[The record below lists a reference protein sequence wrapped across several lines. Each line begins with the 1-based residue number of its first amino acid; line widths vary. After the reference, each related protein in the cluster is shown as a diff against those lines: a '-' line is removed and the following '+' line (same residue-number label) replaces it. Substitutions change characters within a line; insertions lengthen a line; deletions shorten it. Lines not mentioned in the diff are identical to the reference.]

1 MREALAKKGGLTLSQ
16 LASYDDLITD
26 ALVDRVYYWTTIRKN
41 RARYSASRGIHEEE
55 IADIIRKTVII
66 EKDPAKAVAQLL
78 QLQGLRNY
86 VQRLSTTD
94 EKEHFQRHLRKY
106 VNIYMPDCPF
116 EVSTTNRYTIT
127 THEASV
133 TARKEIKKGEE
144 IKYLSGI
151 QVAMTE
157 EEEENLDLTRRDF
170 SIVVSSRKKTR
181 SLFLGP
187 ARFANHDCDA
197 NARLSTKGPHGM
209 QIVSVKNIEIGEEIT
224 VSYGEGYFGDD
235 NEECLC
241 ASCEKQQI
249 NGWALISDKAGS
261 EDGTLVCE
269 EALQGGPYSFRK
281 KRKYIIESE
290 NQSRA
295 SSPPSPDRRKRQR
308 VEDTQVAPS
317 LLSVEAKRRPGRP
330 GRLASIKKE
339 RSASSLRQEI
349 PLSSIEDPT
358 VNAPSTT
365 TATREIRNQQRDGLL
380 TVTLEEADVSRSA
393 SPFSSTADGSPQST
407 LSTEATS
414 VEDDT
419 TTTGTQQTTKKEG
432 VFTAVDTTS
441 EVSTMIPINQAI
453 MSLVDDASS
462 ELSELS
468 SSCEL
473 DDVLRQVVARKR
485 SRTPPVP
492 RTTRS
497 QSRRSETLRNVTPIA
512 LDSVESGSSTD
523 QRRPGDY
530 TLTPLLL
537 SAKYSRW
544 VACRTC
550 EADFVQEDA
559 YLTRSECPRCERHSK
574 LYGYAWPKTD
584 KEGKH
589 DKEERILDHRTI
601 HRFIEPEEERTI
613 RKGKRALREQLLLK
627 RETEERER
635 ERTMSS
641 EVESPGRRSSKR
653 RGRMTM

>member
-1 MREALAKKGGLTLSQ
+1 MLTLPFLTQ
-16 LASYDDLITD
+16 
-26 ALVDRVYYWTTIRKN
+26 VYYWTTIRKN

-66 EKDPAKAVAQLL
+66 EKDAAKAVTQLL

-86 VQRLSTTD
+86 VQRLSTAD

-106 VNIYMPDCPF
+106 VNMYMPDCPF
-116 EVSTTNRYTIT
+116 EVTTTNRYTIT

-209 QIVSVKNIEIGEEIT
+209 QIVSVKNIEVGEEIT

-241 ASCEKQQI
+241 ASCEKLQI
-249 NGWALISDKAGS
+249 NGWTSISEKAGS
-261 EDGTLVCE
+261 EDGTPVPE
-269 EALQGGPYSFRK
+269 EALQDGPYLFRK
-281 KRKYIIESE
+281 KRKYISESE
-290 NQSRA
+290 NPSRP
-295 SSPPSPDRRKRQR
+295 SSPPSLDQRKRQR
-308 VEDTQVAPS
+308 VNEAQTVPS
-317 LLSVEAKRRPGRP
+317 PLSVESNRRLGQPGQ
-330 GRLASIKKE
+330 LTSIKKE
-339 RSASSLRQEI
+339 RSTSSLRQEI

-358 VNAPSTT
+358 INVSSTA

-380 TVTLEEADVSRSA
+380 TVTLEEAEISRST
-393 SPFSSTADGSPQST
+393 SPLSSTADGSPQST
-407 LSTEATS
+407 SSTEATS
-414 VEDDT
+414 VDGDT
-419 TTTGTQQTTKKEG
+419 TMTGTQQITKKE
-432 VFTAVDTTS
+432 VTCMVTDTTS
-441 EVSTMIPINQAI
+441 EVSTITMVNPVITY
-453 MSLVDDASS
+453 LVDDASS
-462 ELSELS
+462 DLSELS
-468 SSCEL
+468 SSYEL

-492 RTTRS
+492 RTARS
-497 QSRRSETLRNVTPIA
+497 QSRRSETARNVTPIA
-512 LDSVESGSSTD
+512 LDSIEPGTSTD
-523 QRRPGDY
+523 QGRTDQRCPGDY

-537 SAKYSRW
+537 SASYSRW

-601 HRFIEPEEERTI
+601 HRFVEPEEERSI

-635 ERTMSS
+635 ERTMSM
-641 EVESPGRRSSKR
+641 EVESPGRRSIKR

>member
-1 MREALAKKGGLTLSQ
+1 MRETLAKKGGLTFSQ

-66 EKDPAKAVAQLL
+66 EKDAAKAVTQLL

-86 VQRLSTTD
+86 VQRLSTAD

-106 VNIYMPDCPF
+106 VNMYMPDCPF
-116 EVSTTNRYTIT
+116 EVTTTNRYTIT

-133 TARKEIKKGEE
+133 TARKEIRKGEE

-209 QIVSVKNIEIGEEIT
+209 QIVSVKNIDIGEEIT

-249 NGWALISDKAGS
+249 NGWVPISEKAGS
-261 EDGTLVCE
+261 EDGTPVPE
-269 EALQGGPYSFRK
+269 EALQEGPYSFRK
-281 KRKYIIESE
+281 KRKYLSESE
-290 NQSRA
+290 NPSRP
-295 SSPPSPDRRKRQR
+295 SSPSSPDQRKRQR
-308 VEDTQVAPS
+308 VDEAQVAPS
-317 LLSVEAKRRPGRP
+317 SLSVESRRLGRP
-330 GRLASIKKE
+330 GRLTSIKKE
-339 RSASSLRQEI
+339 RSTSSLRQEI

-358 VNAPSTT
+358 VNVSSTA
-365 TATREIRNQQRDGLL
+365 TATRDIRNQQRDGLL
-380 TVTLEEADVSRSA
+380 TVTLEEAEISRST
-393 SPFSSTADGSPQST
+393 SPFSSTADGSPQSIP
-407 LSTEATS
+407 STEATS
-414 VEDDT
+414 VDGDT
-419 TTTGTQQTTKKEG
+419 TMTGTQQITKKE
-432 VFTAVDTTS
+432 VTCMVTDTTS
-441 EVSTMIPINQAI
+441 EVSTIAI
-453 MSLVDDASS
+453 VNPAITSLVDDASS
-462 ELSELS
+462 DISELS
-468 SSCEL
+468 SSYEL

-485 SRTPPVP
+485 SRTPPVS

-497 QSRRSETLRNVTPIA
+497 QSRRSETLGNVTPTT
-512 LDSVESGSSTD
+512 LDSIESGTSTY

-601 HRFIEPEEERTI
+601 HRFVEPEEERSI

-635 ERTMSS
+635 ERTMSM
-641 EVESPGRRSSKR
+641 EVESPGQRSSKR